1 MNSGIVRLWEQ
12 FGELFKLVDTIT
24 VVSIDG
30 AWYRHNSNS
39 TVVDPDYTPNEGAKH
54 FAPGDYN
61 LLNDRKLVLS
71 EAPFWMVGII
81 SGTWKMEA
89 N

>member
-1 MNSGIVRLWEQ
+1 MATNSGIVRLWEQ

-30 AWYRHNSNS
+30 AWYRHNS
-39 TVVDPDYTPNEGAKH
+39 TVVDPDYTPNEHAKLCE
-54 FAPGDYN
+54 PGDYN
-61 LLNDRKLVLS
+61 LLNDRKLVLVD
-71 EAPFWMVGII
+71 APFWRAGTMP
-81 SGTWKMEA
+81 GTWKMEA

>member
-30 AWYRHNSNS
+30 VGWYRHNSA
-39 TVVDPDYTPNEGAKH
+39 VVDPDYTPNEGAKH

-61 LLNDRKLVLS
+61 LLSDRKLALV
-71 EAPFWMVGII
+71 EAPFWRAGTMP
-81 SGTWKMEA
+81 GTWKMEA